1 MIRPPNVGLGTFT
14 IEENMV
20 FWNRIYEVMRPFGR
34 TLWIV
39 FGISLLAQIVG
50 FVPVFAQMRLF
61 DAIQGWVEGW
71 VRGAEADPR
80 EAFVAVAFVVIAGA
94 VAGMMGDVSSFVSE
108 RLQRRL
114 GLALS
119 ADTARHLLRLSLGFH
134 ARQDTAEKSSI
145 VSKGLEGTHQIVWVA
160 LSQMIPSVLQGIVF
174 AACVLYVDPFPGIV
188 IVVGIAGSIGLF
200 MLQARRLVDDRR
212 LARKESRAA
221 ETYQSDAL
229 RNIRLVKASAL
240 ERPVLDGL
248 ELRNLRVFGL
258 DEKLSRRLLAMSVRQ
273 SMIRNAV
280 TGLVLAIAAWQLVRH
295 EITLGTMTL
304 VVGTVNR
311 LVGSAE
317 TLVRHYAFVQRLRP
331 DAEKLFELL
340 DTKPDIL
347 PPANPIPLGRMAGSI
362 SFENVSFS
370 YPDATGT
377 IREVSFFVPAGH
389 TVAIVGESGA
399 GKSTLM
405 TLLLRG
411 FDVHGGRILV
421 DGKDLRDLDPAEY
434 LSQVGTVIQGAS
446 MFNATVFD
454 NIAFGVPDATQEQV
468 EAAAKLAD
476 AHEFILQLKDGYQT
490 EVGESGIKLSGG
502 QAQRL
507 AIARALLRNPRL
519 LLLDEPTSNLD
530 SISEAR
536 IMAEAVERL
545 KDYSRTV
552 LIVAHR
558 LSTVALADI
567 VVVLDHGRVVQCG
580 PYAELCSTE
589 GPFRRLR
596 EAQR

>member
-1 MIRPPNVGLGTFT
+1 
-14 IEENMV
+14 MV
-20 FWNRIYEVMRPFGR
+20 FWKRIYGVTRPFGR

-39 FGISLLAQIVG
+39 FGVSLLAQIVG
-50 FVPVFAQMRLF
+50 FVPVVAQMRLF

-71 VRGAEADPR
+71 ARGAEADPR
-80 EAFVAVAFVVIAGA
+80 EAFIAVAFVVIAGA
-94 VAGMMGDVSSFVSE
+94 VSGTMGDFSSFVSE
-108 RLQRRL
+108 RLQRRM

-134 ARQDTAEKSSI
+134 ARQDTSEKSNV

-174 AACVLYVDPFPGIV
+174 AACVLYVDPLPGSV

-200 MLQARRLVDDRR
+200 MWQARRLVDDRR
-212 LARKESRAA
+212 LARKESLAA
-221 ETYQSDAL
+221 ETYKSDVL
-229 RNIRLVKASAL
+229 RNIRLVKAAAL
-240 ERPVLDGL
+240 EGSVLQGV

-258 DEKLSRRLLAMSVRQ
+258 DERLSRRLLAMSVRQ
-273 SMIRNAV
+273 SVIRNSV
-280 TGLVLAIAAWQLVRH
+280 TGIVLAIAAWQLIRH

-317 TLVRHYAFVQRLRP
+317 MLVRHYAFVQRLKP

-347 PPANPIPLGRMAGSI
+347 PPTNPIPLGRMAGSI

-370 YPDATGT
+370 YPDAAGT
-377 IREVSFFVPAGH
+377 IHGVSFFVPPGQ

-399 GKSTLM
+399 GKTTLV

-411 FDVHGGRILV
+411 FDVHGGRVLV
-421 DGKDLRDLDPAEY
+421 DGKDLRDLDLAEY

-454 NIAFGVPDATQEQV
+454 NIAFGVADATQEQV
-468 EAAAKLAD
+468 ERAARLAD
-476 AHEFILQLKDGYQT
+476 AHEFILGLKDGYQT

-507 AIARALLRNPRL
+507 AFARALLRNPRL
-519 LLLDEPTSNLD
+519 LILDEPTSNLD

-545 KDYSRTV
+545 KGSRTV

-580 PYAELCSTE
+580 PYAQLCATE

>member
-1 MIRPPNVGLGTFT
+1 
-14 IEENMV
+14 MV
-20 FWNRIYEVMRPFGR
+20 FWKRIYEVMRPFGR

-50 FVPVFAQMRLF
+50 FVPVVAQMRLF

-71 VRGAEADPR
+71 ARGAEADPR

-94 VAGMMGDVSSFVSE
+94 VSGTMVDLSSFVSE
-108 RLQRRL
+108 RLQRRM

-134 ARQDTAEKSSI
+134 ARQDTSEKSNV
-145 VSKGLEGTHQIVWVA
+145 VSKGLEGTHQIVWIA
-160 LSQMIPSVLQGIVF
+160 LSQMVPSALQGIVF
-174 AACVLYVDPFPGIV
+174 AACVLYVDPIPGTA

-200 MLQARRLVDDRR
+200 MWQARRLVDDRR
-212 LARKESRAA
+212 LARKESLAA
-221 ETYQSDAL
+221 ETYKSDVL
-229 RNIRLVKASAL
+229 RNIRLVKAAAL
-240 ERPVLDGL
+240 EGSVLQGV

-258 DEKLSRRLLAMSVRQ
+258 DERLSRRLLAMSVRQ
-273 SMIRNAV
+273 SVIRNSV
-280 TGLVLAIAAWQLVRH
+280 TGIVLATAAWQLIRH

-317 TLVRHYAFVQRLRP
+317 MLVRHYAFVQRLKP

-347 PPANPIPLGRMAGSI
+347 QPTNPIPLGRMAGSI

-370 YPDATGT
+370 YPDAAGT
-377 IREVSFFVPAGH
+377 IHGVSFFVPPGQ

-399 GKSTLM
+399 GKTTLV

-421 DGKDLRDLDPAEY
+421 DGKDLRDLDLAEY

-454 NIAFGVPDATQEQV
+454 NIAFGVSDATQEQV
-468 EAAAKLAD
+468 ERAARLAD
-476 AHEFILQLKDGYQT
+476 AHEFILGLKDGYQT

-519 LLLDEPTSNLD
+519 LILDEPTSNLD

-545 KDYSRTV
+545 KGSRTV

-567 VVVLDHGRVVQCG
+567 IVVLDKGRVVQCG
-580 PYAELCSTE
+580 PYADLCAAE

>member
-1 MIRPPNVGLGTFT
+1 M
-14 IEENMV
+14 
-20 FWNRIYEVMRPFGR
+20 
-34 TLWIV
+34 
-39 FGISLLAQIVG
+39 AQIVG
-50 FVPVFAQMRLF
+50 FVPVVAQMRLF

-71 VRGAEADPR
+71 ARGAEADPR
-80 EAFVAVAFVVIAGA
+80 EAFIAVAFVVIAGA
-94 VAGMMGDVSSFVSE
+94 VSGTMGDFSSFVSE
-108 RLQRRL
+108 RLQRRM

-134 ARQDTAEKSSI
+134 ARQDTSEKSNV

-174 AACVLYVDPFPGIV
+174 AACVLYVDPLPGSV

-200 MLQARRLVDDRR
+200 MWQARRLVDDRR
-212 LARKESRAA
+212 LARKESLAA
-221 ETYQSDAL
+221 ETYKSDVL
-229 RNIRLVKASAL
+229 RNIRLVKAAAL
-240 ERPVLDGL
+240 EGSVLQGV

-258 DEKLSRRLLAMSVRQ
+258 DERLSRRLLAMSVRQ
-273 SMIRNAV
+273 SVIRNSV
-280 TGLVLAIAAWQLVRH
+280 TGIVLAIAAWQLIRH

-317 TLVRHYAFVQRLRP
+317 MLVRHYAFVQRLKP

-347 PPANPIPLGRMAGSI
+347 PPTNPIPLGRMAGSI

-370 YPDATGT
+370 YPDAAGT
-377 IREVSFFVPAGH
+377 IHGVSFFVPPGQ

-399 GKSTLM
+399 GKTTLV

-411 FDVHGGRILV
+411 FDVHGGRVLV
-421 DGKDLRDLDPAEY
+421 DGKDLRDLDLAEY

-454 NIAFGVPDATQEQV
+454 NIAFGVADATQEQV
-468 EAAAKLAD
+468 ERAARLAD
-476 AHEFILQLKDGYQT
+476 AHEFILGLKDGYQT

-507 AIARALLRNPRL
+507 AFARALLRNPRL
-519 LLLDEPTSNLD
+519 LILDEPTSNLD

-545 KDYSRTV
+545 KGSRTV

-580 PYAELCSTE
+580 PYAQLCATE

>member
-1 MIRPPNVGLGTFT
+1 
-14 IEENMV
+14 MV

-39 FGISLLAQIVG
+39 FGISMLAQIIG
-50 FVPVFAQMRLF
+50 LLPMIAQMRLF

-71 VRGAEADPR
+71 VRGTEADPR
-80 EAFVAVAFVVIAGA
+80 EALVAVAFVVIAGA
-94 VAGMMGDVSSFVSE
+94 VSGIMGDVSSFVSE

-134 ARQDTAEKSSI
+134 ARQDTSEKSNV

-160 LSQMIPSVLQGIVF
+160 MSQMIPTVLQGIVF
-174 AACVLYVDPFPGIV
+174 AAAVLYVDPFPGVV
-188 IVVGIAGSIGLF
+188 ILGGIAGSIGLF
-200 MLQARRLVDDRR
+200 AWQARRLVEDRR
-212 LARKESRAA
+212 LARKESRAM
-221 ETYQSDAL
+221 ETYQNDAL
-229 RNIRLVKASAL
+229 RNIRLVKAAAL
-240 ERPVLDGL
+240 ERPVLEGL
-248 ELRNLRVFGL
+248 AHRNLRVFGL
-258 DEKLSRRLLAMSVRQ
+258 DERLSRRLLAMSIRQ
-273 SMIRNAV
+273 SVIRNAV
-280 TGLVLAIAAWQLVRH
+280 TGIVLAIGAWQLIRH

-317 TLVRHYAFVQRLRP
+317 MLVRHYAFVQRLRP

-347 PPANPIPLGRMAGSI
+347 PPANPVSLGRMAGSI
-362 SFENVSFS
+362 SFENVSFA
-370 YPDATGT
+370 YPDMAET
-377 IREVSFFVPAGH
+377 IHDVTFFVPAGQ

-399 GKSTLM
+399 GKTTLV

-454 NIAFGVPDATQEQV
+454 NIAFGVSDATQEQV

-476 AHEFILQLKDGYQT
+476 AHEFILGLKDGYHT

-530 SISEAR
+530 SISEVR

-545 KDYSRTV
+545 KGSRTV

-580 PYAELCSTE
+580 PYAELCSAE